1 MILYNSIYSDVN
13 SETHLINGTN
23 NGSSCIKNFVKT
35 IFSSLMIALFIFTGI
50 ALYYNIMYDSKS
62 NYKTLIIT
70 CIILETLIIICL
82 TIWIVWPFKNEK
94 IKNYILYIL
103 SLLFIPIY
111 GISFNI
117 VLCDCDDKSRIKDK
131 TFVFTWII
139 ISTLG
144 LCVCIAHNIY
154 SFVREIVKNKYT
166 IRNTRSSYSS
176 LSEITDKHPFEN
188 TLETAV

>member
-23 NGSSCIKNFVKT
+23 NGSSCIKNFIKT

-62 NYKTLIIT
+62 NYKTLIIA
-70 CIILETLIIICL
+70 CIILETLIIVCL
-82 TIWIVWPFKNEK
+82 TVWIVWPFKNEK

-111 GISFNI
+111 AISFNI
-117 VLCDCDDKSRIKDK
+117 VLWEK
-131 TFVFTWII
+131 
-139 ISTLG
+139 
-144 LCVCIAHNIY
+144 
-154 SFVREIVKNKYT
+154 
-166 IRNTRSSYSS
+166 
-176 LSEITDKHPFEN
+176 
-188 TLETAV
+188 